1 MRSEVEW
8 NVNIVGIEFWN
19 DCCKA
24 YLILLLTR
32 LPKVIFWS
40 IICRFVIGIQN
51 LPQSKLLTI
60 AQPNYLLTCPLLQVL
75 SRRVCGLFTPIFSN
89 VMLTNFTKTF
99 DTEEFSFYLDEF
111 VDYLH
116 QFFSNVMLTN
126 FTKTLI
132 LKIQQT

>member
-1 MRSEVEW
+1 
-8 NVNIVGIEFWN
+8 
-19 DCCKA
+19 
-24 YLILLLTR
+24 
-32 LPKVIFWS
+32 
-40 IICRFVIGIQN
+40 
-51 LPQSKLLTI
+51 
-60 AQPNYLLTCPLLQVL
+60 
-75 SRRVCGLFTPIFSN
+75 
-89 VMLTNFTKTF
+89 MLTNFTKTF